1 MTEPVLT
8 RPQRDVLN
16 ALQAHPDVWHAPD
29 KRNRYAYPALMRL
42 GLVERSPDGLYRALK
57 VKEGGHG

>member
-16 ALQAHPDVWHAPD
+16 ALKAQPDVWHAPD
-29 KRNRYAYPALMRL
+29 KRNRYAYQPLMRL
-42 GLVERSPDGLYRALK
+42 GLVERSPDGLYRAVK

>member
-16 ALQAHPDVWHAPD
+16 ALQEHPDVWHAPD
-29 KRNRYAYPALMRL
+29 KRNRYAYQPLMRL
-42 GLVERSPDGLYRALK
+42 SLVERSPDGLYRAVK
-57 VKEGGHG
+57 VTEGGHG